1 MKDWLYTIP
10 GVVPGVSPNLVLE
23 LQQIDIEQQTK
34 FSLEYYKLYLL
45 NLADVTVV
53 IKIAFCSFKYAA
65 Y

>member
-10 GVVPGVSPNLVLE
+10 SVVPGVSPNLVRE

-45 NLADVTVV
+45 NLADVIVV
-53 IKIAFCSFKYAA
+53 IKIAFLFI
-65 Y
+65 